1 MKSDMMVD
9 ENPMEDV
16 GKTMPTDEFHDRFD
30 EGRDPGLSFYRHQ
43 STQQFDLEEVI
54 AQALPRDGSAMDRDT
69 EREGM
74 PLETVIPY
82 DFDPMRDTIIVD
94 IPRGYGAASGKTM
107 EIKCHRFK
115 PGAAVAIPVPKFT
128 SDAARAGDL
137 NAGPSTVSGSDSRAS
152 LSAAMTTSFTLAAP
166 PTSST
171 SPMIRSLSA
180 GSNDSAVSTSTRASA
195 F

>member
-137 NAGPSTVSGSDSRAS
+137 NAGPSTVSGSDSTAS
-152 LSAAMTTSFTLAAP
+152 LSAAEP
-166 PTSST
+166 
-171 SPMIRSLSA
+171 
-180 GSNDSAVSTSTRASA
+180 
-195 F
+195 

>member
-128 SDAARAGDL
+128 SDAAARAGDL

-152 LSAAMTTSFTLAAP
+152 LSAASMQV
-166 PTSST
+166 
-171 SPMIRSLSA
+171 SLCDR
-180 GSNDSAVSTSTRASA
+180 GT
-195 F
+195 

>member
-1 MKSDMMVD
+1 MNSDMMVD

-115 PGAAVAIPVPKFT
+115 PGAAVAIPGYSRSQVHVGRR
-128 SDAARAGDL
+128 S
-137 NAGPSTVSGSDSRAS
+137 SG
-152 LSAAMTTSFTLAAP
+152 
-166 PTSST
+166 
-171 SPMIRSLSA
+171 
-180 GSNDSAVSTSTRASA
+180 
-195 F
+195 

>member
-54 AQALPRDGSAMDRDT
+54 AQALPRDGSAMDRGT

-152 LSAAMTTSFTLAAP
+152 LSAAEPEQESGEVG
-166 PTSST
+166 
-171 SPMIRSLSA
+171 
-180 GSNDSAVSTSTRASA
+180 GS
-195 F
+195 